1 MALASYQ
8 EDITER
14 QHANGARG
22 YIDQFSFPVP
32 TYEARAR
39 SPISKKIVVRAA
51 LAEALDLRN
60 LQRRFARKWTEP
72 NSSVRV
78 VMTPQRAVI
87 VQTIKRR
94 MPAYMPSPPLEPP
107 TWSARRLA
115 GSGKNRCQA

>member
-1 MALASYQ
+1 MALTSYQ
-8 EDITER
+8 EDIAER

-22 YIDQFSFPVP
+22 YIDQFSFPGP

-39 SPISKKIVVRAA
+39 PPISKKIVLRLA

-60 LQRRFARKWTEP
+60 LQRRFAREWTEP

-78 VMTPQRAVI
+78 VMTPQRAVL
-87 VQTIKRR
+87 VQTIKRW

-107 TWSARRLA
+107 TWSAQRHA
-115 GSGKNRCQA
+115 GSGEIRCQA